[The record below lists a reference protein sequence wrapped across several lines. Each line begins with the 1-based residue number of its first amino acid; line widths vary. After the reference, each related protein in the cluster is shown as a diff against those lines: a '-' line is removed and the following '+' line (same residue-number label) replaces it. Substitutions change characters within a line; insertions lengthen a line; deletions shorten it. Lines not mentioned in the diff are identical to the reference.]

1 MPPRVPYD
9 LAIFLAVLAYYASLA
24 LVRAGMVTPGS
35 PAARW
40 LEAARFPGG
49 AAGFRWLVDAL
60 LVPVLGIH
68 LAETW
73 WLERSRLRKFGVR
86 RGSRAWWLWVGS
98 VFIEGAMAFKRF
110 DIIVERLKRREEE
123 EEEEK
128 KKRR

>member
-9 LAIFLAVLAYYASLA
+9 LAVFLAVLAYYASLA
-24 LVRAGMVTPGS
+24 LVRAGVVAPGS
-35 PAARW
+35 LAARW

-73 WLERSRLRKFGVR
+73 WLERSRLRKFG
-86 RGSRAWWLWVGS
+86 
-98 VFIEGAMAFKRF
+98 RF
-110 DIIVERLKRREEE
+110 DIIVERLKRGEEEE

-128 KKRR
+128 KKKRQ